1 MKLKKIASLA
11 LAGIMAV
18 SMLTACGEGTG
29 NGNSGSSSSE
39 PTAPTGYTAT
49 IYSLLN
55 SKSKSVMS
63 SEASNI
69 LSLAVDASAK
79 ALDNDDFKEANK
91 NLSDVDVQ
99 GNVYGTMETAVAEM
113 NRNVDGKWSVYGGA
127 NGEASTVT
135 ANYLET
141 ELEDGETKVFVM
153 LAPTSLNDTQINTGV
168 AGIVNDLVEDLDT
181 NNKTSTVSYK
191 MSADRELIGS
201 SNAGIYLI
209 AVAISMN
216 ETAKA

>member
-18 SMLTACGEGTG
+18 SMLAGCKDGG
-29 NGNSGSSSSE
+29 NSNSGSSSSE
-39 PTAPTGYTAT
+39 ITAPTGYTAT
-49 IYSLLN
+49 IYGLLN

-63 SEASNI
+63 SENSNI
-69 LSLAVDASAK
+69 LSLAVDASVK
-79 ALDNDDFKEANK
+79 ALDNDTFKGNTTLTAVE
-91 NLSDVDVQ
+91 VQ
-99 GNVYGTMETAVAEM
+99 GHVGGSVATAVDEM
-113 NRNVDGKWSVYGGA
+113 DRNVDGKWSVYGTVS
-127 NGEASTVT
+127 GEDDSVA

-141 ELEDGETKVFVM
+141 NLNDGETKVFVM
-153 LAPTSLNDTQINTGV
+153 LAPTSLNDTQINSGV

-181 NNKTSTVSYK
+181 NNATSTVSYK

-216 ETAKA
+216 VTAKA

>member
-79 ALDNDDFKEANK
+79 ALDNDTFKESNK
-91 NLSDVDVQ
+91 NLSAVDVQ
-99 GNVYGTMETAVAEM
+99 GHVSGNSETAVSEM
-113 NRNVDGKWSVYGGA
+113 GRNVDGKWSVYGIKS
-127 NGEASTVT
+127 GEDDDITDYSLTL
-135 ANYLET
+135 N
-141 ELEDGETKVFVM
+141 DGDTKVFVM
-153 LAPTSLNDTQINTGV
+153 LAPTSLNDTQINSGV
-168 AGIVNDLVEDLDT
+168 AGIVNGLVEDLDT